1 MIMTPNPEETLN
13 KIILV
18 ADDDPDVLIILRHHL
33 EKWGY
38 TVITVE
44 SRREAEKYL
53 EVASPHLAILDL
65 MMEEDDSGFILSY
78 RIKKKNPAIPVII
91 STAVSG
97 ERGIR
102 FDLGEESGRRW
113 IRADHYLDK
122 GYSMEELRKIVEKL
136 IG

>member
-1 MIMTPNPEETLN
+1 MDQKLN
-13 KIILV
+13 KTILV
-18 ADDDPDVLIILRHHL
+18 ADDDPDMLTILRHHL

-38 TVITVE
+38 ETVTVD

-53 EVASPHLAILDL
+53 EFASPHLAILDL

-78 RIKKKNPAIPVII
+78 RIKKKDPEIPVII

-97 ERGIR
+97 ERGMR
-102 FDLGEESGRRW
+102 FILDEEGGRNW

-122 GYSMEELRKIVEKL
+122 GYRMEELRSIIQKL

>member
-1 MIMTPNPEETLN
+1 MIMTANPEETPN

-53 EVASPHLAILDL
+53 EVDSPHLAILDL

>member
-1 MIMTPNPEETLN
+1 MKN
-13 KIILV
+13 KKTILV
-18 ADDDPDVLIILRHHL
+18 ADDDPDMLVILRHHL

-38 TVITVE
+38 DTVTVD

-53 EVASPHLAILDL
+53 EISSPDLAILDL

-78 RIKKKNPAIPVII
+78 RIKKKDPAIPVII

-97 ERGIR
+97 ERGMR
-102 FDLGEESGRRW
+102 FDLEDDAGKKW
-113 IRADHYLDK
+113 IQADRYLDK
-122 GYSMEELRKIVEKL
+122 GYKMEELRAILQKM